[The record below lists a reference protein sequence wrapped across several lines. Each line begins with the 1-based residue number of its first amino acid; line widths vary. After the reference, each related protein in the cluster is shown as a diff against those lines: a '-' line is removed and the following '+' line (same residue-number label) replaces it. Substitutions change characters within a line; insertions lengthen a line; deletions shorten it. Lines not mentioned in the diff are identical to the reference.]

1 MTAWLV
7 AILRPSEANQRSQ
20 AIDLCSLRTGYRSC
34 AISWMEG
41 HWSSQ
46 IGTPAMG
53 QGPAAASE
61 ENDYCF
67 VERRGGIRKRKTCLR
82 GPFVAWSIGLGSS
95 LKSPAKSP

>member
-1 MTAWLV
+1 
-7 AILRPSEANQRSQ
+7 
-20 AIDLCSLRTGYRSC
+20 
-34 AISWMEG
+34 
-41 HWSSQ
+41 
-46 IGTPAMG
+46 MG

-82 GPFVAWSIGLGSS
+82 GPFVAWSIGLESS